1 MELEREREM
10 DKPIIGMQMYSL
22 RDQAEIDFLGTLEEV
37 AKIGY
42 KAVELTGFFNVPA
55 KELKSRL
62 DQLGLKA
69 PSAHISLHF
78 NDMQNLLSKFI
89 VQLEYAKEAE
99 IGCIITPWVPLPE
112 EPAMEDVKHLVDVLT
127 KCAEKVHE
135 MGMKYGFHNHED
147 EFKLIE
153 GKTVLEHLM
162 EQMPKEL
169 MTLELDLGWVH
180 LAGYEPEVYIH
191 KYKDRIHMI
200 HAKDFDNGRKDTEV
214 GRGKVGYD
222 KLIRT
227 ADSAGIAYIFVEQEQ
242 FAVSSLESAQMNYDY
257 FRKLGYVE

>member
-1 MELEREREM
+1 MGMKDERVQ

-22 RDQAEIDFLGTLEEV
+22 RDEAEIDFLGTLEKV
-37 AKIGY
+37 AEIGY

-55 KELKSRL
+55 KELKNKL
-62 DQLGLKA
+62 KILGLSA
-69 PSAHISLHF
+69 PSAHIPLNF
-78 NDMQNLLSKFI
+78 NDMPNMLSEFSA
-89 VQLEYAKEAE
+89 QLEYAKEV
-99 IGCIITPWVPLPE
+99 GFDFIITPWAPLPE
-112 EPAMEDVKHLVDVLT
+112 EPLMDDVKHLVDVFT
-127 KCAEKVHE
+127 KCGLKVKE

-180 LAGYEPEVYIH
+180 MAGYEPDLYIH
-191 KYKDRIHMI
+191 KFKDRIKLI
-200 HAKDFDNGRKDTEV
+200 HAKDFTDGRKDIEV

-242 FAVSSLESAQMNYDY
+242 FEVNSLESARVNFDY
-257 FRKLGYVE
+257 FRKLGYV